1 MVVYTDSVHFA
12 EQLLP
17 PAIEAWSAASFP
29 NADLQRLSEE
39 LFDGQAAHETRVE
52 TLTSWKYLFL
62 VESAPRSQ
70 YDLLIEINQG
80 ETPLGDRILCVA
92 GVGDKFHGFKNRPWS
107 AAAGNIH
114 LSVNLA
120 PERRIDRFAVGFTVL
135 AAVSVIDAIDTVP
148 GLEGRAGIK
157 WVNDILVNDAKV
169 CGVLAHTQTVQD
181 TVSTAVLGIGL
192 NVETTPMVEPT
203 PFVPKVA
210 SLREVAGDPMS
221 CRRAVLL
228 DRLIQAL
235 DRNYRLLL
243 EGDHN
248 ALLDRYRQ
256 RSVVI
261 GREVDICSDRARS
274 EPEVLARGRVAALG
288 EDLEL
293 LIEGVDQPFS
303 TGRLILKS

>member
-12 EQLLP
+12 EQCLP
-17 PAIEAWSAASFP
+17 QAIEAWSAASFP
-29 NADLQRLSEE
+29 NADLQRLSNG
-39 LFDGQAAHETRVE
+39 LFAGRAAHETRVE
-52 TLTSWKYLFL
+52 TLTSWRYLFL

-80 ETPLGDRILCVA
+80 ETSLDDGILCVA
-92 GVGDKFHGFKNRPWS
+92 GAGDKFHGFKNRPWS

-114 LSVNLA
+114 LSVHLA
-120 PERRIDRFAVGFTVL
+120 PEQRIEHFGVGFIVL

-157 WVNDILVNDAKV
+157 WVNDILINDAKV
-169 CGVLAHTQTVQD
+169 CGVLAYTQSVQD

-210 SLREVAGDPMS
+210 SLRKVGGDPMS
-221 CRRAVLL
+221 CRQPVLL
-228 DRLIQAL
+228 DRLLQAL
-235 DRNYRLLL
+235 ECNYHLLL
-243 EGDHN
+243 EGDVR
-248 ALLDRYRQ
+248 ALLDQYRQ

-261 GREVDICSDRARS
+261 GREVDICSDQAHS

-288 EDLEL
+288 ENLEL

-303 TGRLILKS
+303 RGRLILKS